1 MEEMELK
8 LTNPIESLIPKSIDW
23 NGEELLA
30 LVDKQLEPYRGV
42 TFTDDQM
49 AQAKAIRAKLSKF
62 CDVLNGERIRIGR
75 EYNAPYEVFKGQV
88 DRVIAKVKEA
98 NTNIDAQ
105 IKESEERKRQE
116 KLAEITALYE
126 ETIGELKDIVPLERI
141 LDQKWLNATV
151 TMKKV
156 TEELKAKIDTIRN
169 SLVTIEALHSPDE
182 TALKAFFF
190 RTLDLASALMEN
202 ERLKQDRARVEALQ
216 KQQAAQ
222 NPTDEAKPQDSGLQA
237 SIEANEINSS
247 IPTMTVRF
255 EVTGTVEEMKGLR
268 EYLQTHHIYYKAI

>member
-1 MEEMELK
+1 M
-8 LTNPIESLIPKSIDW
+8 
-23 NGEELLA
+23 
-30 LVDKQLEPYRGV
+30 
-42 TFTDDQM
+42 
-49 AQAKAIRAKLSKF
+49 
-62 CDVLNGERIRIGR
+62 IGD
-75 EYNAPYEVFKGQV
+75 FK
-88 DRVIAKVKEA
+88 EF
-98 NTNIDAQ
+98 
-105 IKESEERKRQE
+105 
-116 KLAEITALYE
+116 
-126 ETIGELKDIVPLERI
+126 VPLDRI
-141 LDQKWLNATV
+141 FDQKWLNATV

-222 NPTDEAKPQDSGLQA
+222 NPTDDAKPQESGLQA
-237 SIEANEINSS
+237 SIEANAINSS

-255 EVTGTVEEMKGLR
+255 EVTGTVEEMKGLKK
-268 EYLQTHHIYYKAI
+268 YLQDHHINYKAI